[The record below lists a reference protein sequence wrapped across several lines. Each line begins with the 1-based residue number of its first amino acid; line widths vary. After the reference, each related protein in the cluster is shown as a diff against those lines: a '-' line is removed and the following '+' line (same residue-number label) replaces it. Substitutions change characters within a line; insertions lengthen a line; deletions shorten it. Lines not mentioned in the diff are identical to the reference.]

1 MLMIDLMITLFYLKI
16 NFIALGL
23 WISWKWFVMIYL
35 FVHIKVSYYCFN
47 RQELLQK
54 AKDKYHGGKEEA
66 AEYYLKNR
74 GRGLQKTKE

>member
-1 MLMIDLMITLFYLKI
+1 
-16 NFIALGL
+16 
-23 WISWKWFVMIYL
+23 MIYL

-74 GRGLQKTKE
+74 GRGLQKPRNKCREMSEEEK